1 MFAYVLV
8 LLGVLSR
15 YAVASHLPW
24 LNFTAV
30 GGSLLFFGA
39 RRSWREMLFPLAALM
54 ASDYCLTTFTY
65 HYQFHWQAYIITWG
79 WYVMAMVLGQ
89 ILLHAKTT
97 FVRGAASAILGPTS
111 FFVVSN
117 YGFWASSLS
126 PYPHTFAGL
135 ATCFAAAIPF
145 YRNDLLAT
153 SLTLAAAVGIEA
165 LLGRVREPQSTV
177 EPGAA

>member
-8 LLGVLSR
+8 LLGILSR

-97 FVRGAASAILGPTS
+97 FVRGARERDPWADFVLRRLQLRVLGEQLE
-111 FFVVSN
+111 
-117 YGFWASSLS
+117 SLS
-126 PYPHTFAGL
+126 AHIRRARHLLRGSDSLLPQRSAGDVVDP
-135 ATCFAAAIPF
+135 CSGC
-145 YRNDLLAT
+145 RH
-153 SLTLAAAVGIEA
+153 
-165 LLGRVREPQSTV
+165 
-177 EPGAA
+177 